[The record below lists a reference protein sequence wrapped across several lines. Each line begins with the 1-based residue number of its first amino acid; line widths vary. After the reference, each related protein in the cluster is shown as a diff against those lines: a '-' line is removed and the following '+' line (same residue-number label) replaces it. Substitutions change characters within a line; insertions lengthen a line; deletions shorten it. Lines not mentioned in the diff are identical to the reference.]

1 MYYVEARPL
10 LADKKIQAAATRLSQ
25 RLDLAA
31 KEATPSLIA
40 LYAVLAAE
48 AAKESNQR
56 DRALA
61 RINKL
66 HAEIDEIFSTM
77 QEIGGWLKVHVEDES
92 SR

>member
-1 MYYVEARPL
+1 MYYAKARPL
-10 LADKKIQAAATRLSQ
+10 LADNEIQAASARLSQ
-25 RLDLAA
+25 RLNLAA
-31 KEATPSLIA
+31 QEATTSLIA

-56 DRALA
+56 DGALA

-77 QEIGGWLKVHVEDES
+77 QEIGGWLKVHVEDE
-92 SR
+92 RER